1 MMNVYLGL
9 SYSGLAQGISDL
21 REQWLDEPEKA
32 NIRWTVD
39 LLYYVVIIVMLLNIV
54 FGIVIDTFAQ
64 QRDLQSQIKENME
77 NVRAGRL
84 LSAGALRQPHLFQA
98 ASSCLMQYYPLSACP
113 RLQLTLRLSGRPG
126 AGPLLAGVLHLW
138 HRPQHL

>member
-1 MMNVYLGL
+1 VTNVDLCGSTKDCLMMNVYLGL

-32 NIRWTVD
+32 SIRWTVD

-84 LSAGALRQPHLFQA
+84 LSAGALRQPHFFQTA
-98 ASSCLMQYYPLSACP
+98 
-113 RLQLTLRLSGRPG
+113 
-126 AGPLLAGVLHLW
+126 
-138 HRPQHL
+138 

>member
-98 ASSCLMQYYPLSACP
+98 A
-113 RLQLTLRLSGRPG
+113 
-126 AGPLLAGVLHLW
+126 
-138 HRPQHL
+138 